1 MPYHL
6 LVRSFLLF
14 DIVPQ
19 NFYSEVIFK
28 LFGLQVFGGQC
39 DVFLGSLYINIGY
52 VNASTTLN
60 PDIQSGLASLGL
72 SKISQ
77 VGLLH
82 VSVGGSSNKHLDNLD
97 FLPNLK
103 VLMLSTSCT
112 LEACQLTDFAPSLL
126 AFLNDWVLWIG

>member
-1 MPYHL
+1 M
-6 LVRSFLLF
+6 
-14 DIVPQ
+14 
-19 NFYSEVIFK
+19 
-28 LFGLQVFGGQC
+28 
-39 DVFLGSLYINIGY
+39 FLGSLYINIGY

-103 VLMLSTSCT
+103 VLMLSTSCI
-112 LEACQLTDFAPSLL
+112 LEACQLTEFAASLL
-126 AFLNDWVLWIG
+126 TFLSNCIVCIGGSEPCGLAHSRLARSAQTFISGLVGVLLQNC

>member
-1 MPYHL
+1 MPIFCSISDGSAL
-6 LVRSFLLF
+6 G
-14 DIVPQ
+14 
-19 NFYSEVIFK
+19 FYKGCPAQLRCV
-28 LFGLQVFGGQC
+28 QVFGGEC

-60 PDIQSGLASLGL
+60 PDIQAGLASLGL

-82 VSVGGSSNKHLDNLD
+82 VSVGGSSNKHLDRLD

-103 VLMLSTSCT
+103 VSLAVLPDQRAHAVS
-112 LEACQLTDFAPSLL
+112 ACRRAWLDSISRQD
-126 AFLNDWVLWIG
+126 